1 MINIDEIIK
10 ENENLKQEIKAIKN
24 KEEAR
29 KKYFAD
35 FAKAQGAFK
44 VNAKNQEVTVISTKD
59 GKVTKYTYKYL
70 TLSELTEIIRKPFA
84 DNGIHFTQKIK
95 VNYKNERMAFVTIVT
110 SFRHSSGYEDEPNEL
125 VLPAYLTGNQKD
137 IQTLGGVFTYA
148 KRYALQSLVGIS
160 ADEDDDA
167 NEACENTIV
176 KTTPQ
181 SPVSPIQNP
190 QAKQRPYCYCFK
202 CKKPLYDKE
211 KADKVKAEY
220 GCFLCETHEK
230 EAEEEANGKKEEA
243 RQQKLAV

>member
-1 MINIDEIIK
+1 MINIEEIIK
-10 ENENLKQEIKAIKN
+10 ENESLKQEIKAIKN

-44 VNAKNQEVTVISTKD
+44 VNAKNQEVTVVSTKD

-95 VNYKNERMAFVTIVT
+95 VNYKSEKMAFVTILT

-125 VLPAYLTGNQKD
+125 VLPAYLSGNQKD

-167 NEACENTIV
+167 NEACDNEIV
-176 KTTPQ
+176 KATPQ
-181 SPVSPIQNP
+181 NP
-190 QAKQRPYCYCFK
+190 KPQPPKQRAYCYCFK

-211 KADKVKAEY
+211 RADKVKAEY

-230 EAEEEANGKKEEA
+230 QAEEEVNGKKEEA
-243 RQQKLAV
+243 LQKKIAV

>member
-1 MINIDEIIK
+1 MINIEEIIK

-44 VNAKNQEVTVISTKD
+44 VNAKNQEVTVVSTKD

-125 VLPAYLTGNQKD
+125 VLPAYLSGSQKD

-167 NEACENTIV
+167 NEACENEIV
-176 KTTPQ
+176 KATPQ
-181 SPVSPIQNP
+181 NSKP
-190 QAKQRPYCYCFK
+190 QPPKQRAYCYCFK

-211 KADKVKAEY
+211 RADKVKAEY

-230 EAEEEANGKKEEA
+230 QAEEEVNGKKEGA
-243 RQQKLAV
+243 L